1 MLSGVATAIGLKS
14 ILLMVGFGV
23 PMLKG
28 TKPALKAFRV
38 VFVAFIAVAMG
49 GVLVDFTHIP
59 DSTRDIVVR
68 GGVIIIGGFVLVR
81 SIEKWLSNGWLNL
94 NRKIDVKTP
103 GGGGVVLD
111 TPPPQTPSVVT
122 TCVEA
127 KAADS
132 TDDDPPTDK
141 RH

>member
-1 MLSGVATAIGLKS
+1 M
-14 ILLMVGFGV
+14 
-23 PMLKG
+23 
-28 TKPALKAFRV
+28 
-38 VFVAFIAVAMG
+38 AFIAVAMG
-49 GVLVDFTHIP
+49 GVLVDFSHIP

-111 TPPPQTPSVVT
+111 TPPPQTPSAVT

-132 TDDDPPTDK
+132 TDDDQPTDK
-141 RH
+141 RG